1 MKQSMGNIL
10 KKINEKK
17 EIIYLTFLSIYLMM
31 TILDLNTVLG
41 ESKNSFIISIIKYMC
56 LAGIMVKILVCDVKQ
71 YDKKTYIKIA
81 ILLIL
86 SCIVSFVSNN
96 RIFVQY
102 IILILGAYK
111 IPFGKI
117 VKYALMAEGII
128 VLIIILLSLINV
140 IPNRIFG
147 RSNSDAV
154 RYSLGFKYATYP
166 SIYVWY
172 FSMLYLYIRKNKIKW
187 WEYTILL
194 IINAIFYAV
203 TDSRNELI
211 CSIAII
217 VLVILFNKIENK
229 RFEKI
234 LQLCA
239 KYLMVFCT
247 IISIIL
253 AFAYNPQNEL
263 MKKTNSILSDRLN
276 LANKALNDYGIKI
289 FGNKINWVGL
299 SLIHY
304 GDYNK
309 SQFNYVDI
317 SYLNILINYGIIA
330 LALILYG
337 FYRTT
342 DKEIKKGNSFICCFM
357 IIIAIH
363 SIIDP
368 QLFQI
373 VYNIFILLFV
383 NLIVSEKETNSVE
396 EMESK

>member
-1 MKQSMGNIL
+1 MKQNMVNIL
-10 KKINEKK
+10 RKIDSKK
-17 EIIYLTFLSIYLMM
+17 ETIYLVSLSIYLIM

-41 ESKNSFIISIIKYMC
+41 ESKNSFIISIIKYIC
-56 LAGIMVKILVCDVKQ
+56 LAGIIVKILVSDVKK
-71 YDKKTYIKIA
+71 YDKKTYIKVI
-81 ILLIL
+81 ILTIL
-86 SCIVSFVSNN
+86 SCIVGFVSDN
-96 RIFVQY
+96 RTFIQY
-102 IILILGAYK
+102 MVLILGAYK
-111 IPFGKI
+111 ISFDKI
-117 VKYALMAEGII
+117 VKYILIAEGTI
-128 VLIIILLSLINV
+128 VFIIIFLSLINV
-140 IPNRIFG
+140 IPNRVFG
-147 RSNSDAV
+147 RANSDAM

-166 SIYVWY
+166 SIYIWY
-172 FSMLYLYIRKNKIKW
+172 FTMLYLYIRKYKIRW

-194 IINAIFYAV
+194 TINAIFYV
-203 TDSRNELI
+203 ITDSRNELI

-217 VLVILFNKIENK
+217 ILVLLYNKIKNK

-234 LQLCA
+234 LQICA

-247 IISIIL
+247 LISIIL

-263 MKKTNSILSDRLN
+263 MKKANIILSDRLN

-304 GDYNK
+304 GDYDK

-330 LALILYG
+330 LLLILYG
-337 FYRTT
+337 FYKIT
-342 DKEIKKGNSFICCFM
+342 DKEMKKGNSFICCFM

-383 NLIVSEKETNSVE
+383 DLIISEKTNSIE
-396 EMESK
+396 EMESKL